1 MNKKEFMGLQL
12 FAGAATNTIVAA
24 DLEPAIS
31 IDFTSRIHQNID
43 ELRQLLGIS
52 ELIPMAAG
60 TDIKIYEMT
69 KENTPAQVGEGVTI
83 PLTEIKRK
91 LKTTISITL
100 DKYRKNTTAEAIQ
113 KVGRNM
119 AVNQT
124 DEKLISEIQKDVK
137 KAFYTALATGTGTAT
152 GTSLQI
158 TLANLWAKL
167 QTRYEDMDVSPIFFI
182 NPQDVAD
189 YLGTA
194 QLTMQTAFGFTYIEN
209 FLGLG
214 TAVISPQVEAKS
226 IYATAKE
233 NLNGA
238 YVPVSG
244 DVAQTF
250 SLTYDTTGTIGMT
263 HQMKSDNATIDT
275 LIISCVKFFP
285 EYADGV
291 FKGTIAAAAAG

>member
-1 MNKKEFMGLQL
+1 MNKKEFMRLQL

-43 ELRQLLGIS
+43 ELRQLLGVS

-69 KENTPAQVGEGVTI
+69 KENTPAQVAEGVTI

-91 LKTTISITL
+91 HKTTISITL

>member
-1 MNKKEFMGLQL
+1 MNKKEFMRLQL

-43 ELRQLLGIS
+43 ELRQLLGVS